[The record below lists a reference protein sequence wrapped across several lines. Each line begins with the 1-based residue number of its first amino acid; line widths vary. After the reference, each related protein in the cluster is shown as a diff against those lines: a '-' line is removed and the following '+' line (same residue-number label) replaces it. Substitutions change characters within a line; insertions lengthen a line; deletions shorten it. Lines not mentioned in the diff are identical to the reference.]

1 MGRRW
6 LWLLIAAGV
15 CTQTA
20 LNVVRP
26 VLSYKLIALGADGTT
41 IGLVTAAYA
50 VLHLFV
56 ALSLG
61 RLTDRTPRLRLLI
74 QVAAVVL
81 GVGGVL
87 AAVSG
92 SVVGVALGSVFLGL
106 GHLVFTISGQAAIA
120 RYSRDRDLDLG
131 FGWFTAAYSFGQTIG
146 PLIGGALVGSGSVAQ
161 PGRIGAIN
169 TALAVGTIVALAAVP
184 VMAIPAVLPASRSTA
199 GKADSDVRPRASI
212 AQILRVPGVSASML
226 TSLTLLSAMD
236 ILIAFLPVVGERAG
250 VSPVVI
256 GWLLAVRGATGILS
270 RSLLPWISA
279 RISRQRLLAVSA
291 LGAAVGLAISPLV
304 INNWLVSGVALAV
317 GGFFLGLGQPIT
329 MTLISTAV
337 PSIWRS
343 QALAVRLM
351 GNRVGQ
357 VGFPLVAGLVATPFG
372 PAGAIWMSC
381 LALVASVAQQ
391 LHTGGSGHE
400 PR

>member
-1 MGRRW
+1 M
-6 LWLLIAAGV
+6 
-15 CTQTA
+15 
-20 LNVVRP
+20 
-26 VLSYKLIALGADGTT
+26 
-41 IGLVTAAYA
+41 
-50 VLHLFV
+50 
-56 ALSLG
+56 
-61 RLTDRTPRLRLLI
+61 
-74 QVAAVVL
+74 
-81 GVGGVL
+81 L
-87 AAVSG
+87 A
-92 SVVGVALGSVFLGL
+92 
-106 GHLVFTISGQAAIA
+106 
-120 RYSRDRDLDLG
+120 
-131 FGWFTAAYSFGQTIG
+131 
-146 PLIGGALVGSGSVAQ
+146 
-161 PGRIGAIN
+161 
-169 TALAVGTIVALAAVP
+169 
-184 VMAIPAVLPASRSTA
+184 
-199 GKADSDVRPRASI
+199 
-212 AQILRVPGVSASML
+212 
-226 TSLTLLSAMD
+226 SLTLLSAMD

-304 INNWLVSGVALAV
+304 ITNWLVSGVALAV

-381 LALVASVAQQ
+381 LALVASAAQQ